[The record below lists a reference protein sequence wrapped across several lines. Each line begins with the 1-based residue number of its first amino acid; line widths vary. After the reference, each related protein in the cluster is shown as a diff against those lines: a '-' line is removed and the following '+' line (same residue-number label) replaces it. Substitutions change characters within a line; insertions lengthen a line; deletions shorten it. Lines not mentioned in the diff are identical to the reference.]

1 MQLAWHVTGSMLTV
15 GYLLCTEPLMSP
27 LSAPCTHSH
36 VLPLLTLRQKWR
48 ISRLPNEPQYKNSFV
63 GFAASAFAIIRRHD
77 LITKEELATV
87 LLVPCFPAPKV
98 TMVALKS
105 AT

>member
-1 MQLAWHVTGSMLTV
+1 
-15 GYLLCTEPLMSP
+15 MSP

-77 LITKEELATV
+77 LSTKEGLTIV
-87 LLVPCFPAPKV
+87 LRVLCSSVAQG
-98 TMVALKS
+98 TMAVLS
-105 AT
+105 SVIEG